1 MFIVSVYNLS
11 DTHAKEVARKEMDH
25 FTDALRAYARAL
37 SLWRDPIDDDD
48 LRAYDVML
56 FTSNGNIVYG
66 FGEKVG
72 E

>member
-1 MFIVSVYNLS
+1 MFIVSVYDLS
-11 DTHAKEVARKEMDH
+11 DTHAKEVARKEMND

-37 SLWRDPIDDDD
+37 TLWRDPIDDDD
-48 LRAYDVML
+48 LCAYDVML
-56 FTSNGNIVYG
+56 FTNNGNIVYG